1 MTAPNR
7 AFDASME
14 DLLDITIDR
23 SSDEPIYRQ
32 VVRRIQSLIHS
43 GALPEG
49 FRLPPERRLAA
60 ALGVN
65 RSTILNAYRELKALG
80 LLDAHVGRGT
90 AVLRPPEALTF
101 RGVSADVPW
110 RQLFRGGMAGSRDP
124 IIADLLAMTERSD
137 LISFAIGLPAPELL
151 PLDVIG
157 ELTAEVLREGGP
169 ASLLHAPTEGHTP
182 LRATLASWLATRGIQ
197 ARTSEVL
204 VVSGSQQG
212 LDLVAKVF
220 LDPGDAVV
228 VEEPS
233 YIGALQVFRGAQA
246 RLFGV
251 PVDAD
256 GMRTDILASVLEHH
270 RPKLIYTLP
279 TFQNPSG
286 AVMSLERRRHL
297 LELAAR
303 WQVPIVE
310 DDPYSE
316 LRYEGDALPSL
327 KALDEHDLVLYLST
341 FSKIVLPGLRV
352 GYMVAPPVV
361 LRQLVLAKQ
370 GADLHTNSFGQYLLD
385 SFVRRGHFASHI
397 ELLKDAYRRRRDRMA
412 AALGRETGISLD
424 VRVPRGGFYIWCAIP
439 DGIEQ
444 STLMAHAVARGV
456 TFLPGRACFAAEQP
470 ENAVRLNFTHCA
482 EGVIDIGVDG
492 LLAALRE
499 AAAVSRRPPVESAA
513 TSPVV

>member
-1 MTAPNR
+1 
-7 AFDASME
+7 
-14 DLLDITIDR
+14 LDITIDR
-23 SSDEPIYRQ
+23 TSDEPIYRQ
-32 VVRRIQSLIHS
+32 VVRRIQALIEA

-65 RSTILNAYRELKALG
+65 RSTVLSAYRELKALG

-90 AVLRPPEALTF
+90 AVLRPPEAPSP
-101 RGVSADVPW
+101 RGPSADVPW
-110 RQLFRGGMAGSRDP
+110 RQLFRDGMARSRDP
-124 IIADLLAMTERSD
+124 IIADLLAMTERVD

-151 PLDVIG
+151 PLEIVG
-157 ELTAEVLREGGP
+157 QLTAEVLHDAGP
-169 ASLLHAPTEGHTP
+169 ASLQHSPTEGHTP
-182 LRATLASWLATRGIQ
+182 LRATLARWLATRGIH

-212 LDLVAKVF
+212 LDLLARVF
-220 LDPGDAVV
+220 LDPGDTVV
-228 VEEPS
+228 VEEPT
-233 YIGALQVFRGAQA
+233 YIGALQAFRGAQA
-246 RLFGV
+246 RLLGV
-251 PVDAD
+251 PVDAH

-303 WQVPIVE
+303 WQVPVVE

-327 KALDEHDLVLYLST
+327 KALDEDDLVLYLST
-341 FSKIVLPGLRV
+341 FSKVVLPGLRV

-370 GADLHTNSFGQYLLD
+370 GADLHTNSFGQYLLEA
-385 SFVRRGHFASHI
+385 FVRDGHFAAHV
-397 ELLKDAYRRRRDRMA
+397 EGLKNAYRRRRDRMA
-412 AALGRETGISLD
+412 AALERETVMSLD
-424 VRVPRGGFYIWCAIP
+424 VRVPSGGFYIWCGIP

-444 STLMAHAVARGV
+444 SALMAHAVARGV
-456 TFLPGRACFAAEQP
+456 TFLPGRACFAAEPP

-482 EGVIDIGVDG
+482 EEAIDVGIGR
-492 LLAALRE
+492 LLEALRD
-499 AAAVSRRPPVESAA
+499 AAAVSRRPTVEGAA